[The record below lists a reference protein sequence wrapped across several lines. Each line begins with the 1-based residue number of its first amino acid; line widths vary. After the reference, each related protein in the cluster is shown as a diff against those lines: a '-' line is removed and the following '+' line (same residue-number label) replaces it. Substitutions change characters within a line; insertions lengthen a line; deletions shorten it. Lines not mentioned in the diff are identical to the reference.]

1 MPTSYQQHD
10 LAKFVPAPSE
20 QDFAALVADMQAKG
34 QQEPIK
40 VYQGKIIDGW
50 SRYRAC
56 QQLGLEP
63 KVAPWQPQADQS
75 VVGAVVS
82 WNLPRRHLTSAQK
95 AALALLIEPELAKEA
110 KERQRAAG
118 GAAPHQR
125 AKKRAAARKA
135 KKPEPEPE
143 EPQEPQLVEGKKDD
157 QAGRAAEHAARIA
170 GTNRQYVHDVKRIKQ
185 YSERLFQQVINGELA
200 ITEARKIMRR
210 KQKAREL
217 RQAAQA
223 ATRRKSRKPS
233 YTIEV
238 SDVALGLKGLER
250 ASARLIVTE
259 PPFTEFGGPPRDP
272 GRWQWAERWIEE
284 CFRILTPDGSL
295 WIVCDPAVAY
305 RFQTITTRVGLTSR
319 LIPWYYTYGK
329 VRGNDFPDSY
339 LAILRCRASAKHH
352 VFNPRPFTLETGKL
366 WNDVWGLEK
375 PIGLL
380 TDNAAERIPDFPQ
393 QLPLELVRPLVEA
406 HSEPG
411 DLVVEP
417 FAGAA
422 TAGVACLELGGR
434 RYVGIEASPRLAH
447 LALER
452 LQAVKAAKWPK
463 ELTARA

>member
-1 MPTSYQQHD
+1 MPQPYLQHE

-20 QDFAALVADMQAKG
+20 QDFAALVADIQAKG

-40 VYQGKIIDGW
+40 VYEGKIIDGW

-63 KVAPWQPQADQS
+63 KVVPWDPAADQS

-95 AALALLIEPELAKEA
+95 AAIALLIEPELAKEA

-118 GAAPHQR
+118 GPGPHER
-125 AKKRAAARKA
+125 ARKRRAAAKA
-135 KKPEPEPE
+135 KPQVQVESPE
-143 EPQEPQLVEGKKDD
+143 EPHLVTVKKDD

-185 YSERLFQQVINGELA
+185 YSERLFQQVIHGELA
-200 ITEARKIMRR
+200 ITEAKKIMRR
-210 KQKAREL
+210 KQKAQEL
-217 RQAAQA
+217 RKAAQA
-223 ATRRKSRKPS
+223 AGRRKSRKPF
-233 YTIEV
+233 YQIEV
-238 SDVALGLKGLER
+238 ADVVLGLKRLDKG
-250 ASARLIVTE
+250 SARLIVTE
-259 PPFTEFGGPPRDP
+259 PPFTEFGAPPRDP
-272 GRWQWAERWIEE
+272 ARWQWAEHWMEE

-295 WIVCDPAVAY
+295 WIVCDPAIAY
-305 RFQTITTRVGLTSR
+305 RFQTIATRLGLTTR

-329 VRGNDFPDSY
+329 AHSNDFPDSY
-339 LAILRCRASAKHH
+339 LAILRCRAHAKHY
-352 VFNPRPFTLETGKL
+352 VFNPAPFTLETGKL

-375 PIGLL
+375 PLGLL
-380 TDNAAERIPDFPQ
+380 TDNAAERILDFPQ
-393 QLPLELVRPLVEA
+393 QLPLDLVRPLVEA

-452 LQAVKAAKWPK
+452 LQAVKAAKLPK
-463 ELTARA
+463 ELTMRV